1 MHGWRAKIGEISPE
15 LHGSSR
21 DWSLLLPDGVDL
33 LVVTLG
39 TRRMTTDEFDRVW
52 ELYLGAAKRLAEA
65 KVEFITMGGS
75 PILTHKGIDKIREL
89 IAQVEEATGLKCTT
103 DVTAPMEA
111 FDRLSAKNIV
121 LATPYADERNEE
133 RKRLVELCGYKVL
146 AMKGLGIM
154 DVVGQRSLPSY
165 APYQV
170 VKQLFRESP
179 EANEADAIWVS
190 CGAWEVVG
198 NIELI
203 ERDFGKPVVTCIQS
217 RVWAALSALHIREP
231 IIGYGKLL
239 REML

>member
-121 LATPYADERNEE
+121 LATPYKDVRNEE
-133 RKRLVELCGYKVL
+133 RKRLLESCGFKVL
-146 AMKGLGIM
+146 AMKGMGLETL
-154 DVVGQRSLPSY
+154 VELRSLPPS
-165 APYQV
+165 AAYQV
-170 VKQLFRESP
+170 TKEVVRQAP
-179 EANEADAIWVS
+179 DAEAIYVS
-190 CGAWEVVG
+190 CGAWEIVG
-198 NIELI
+198 YIETI

-217 RVWAALSALHIREP
+217 RVWAALSALHIGEP
-231 IIGYGKLL
+231 ITGYGKLL